1 MDSPLDSQNTTSH
14 VRSWRERQEEQN
26 LKNNPEA
33 AAAKKVDD
41 LEKELRTVANDLKT
55 FRVTGVGFSGQ
66 GPRGIMFTPN
76 SNQITVRICVNGS
89 AQDKFILIP

>member
-14 VRSWRERQEEQN
+14 VRSWKERQEEDN

-41 LEKELRTVANDLKT
+41 LEKELKTVADDLKN
-55 FRVTGVGFSGQ
+55 FRITGVGFSGQ
-66 GPRGIMFTPN
+66 GPRGIMFTQN
-76 SNQITVRICVNGS
+76 SGQIIVRICVNGS
-89 AQDKFILIP
+89 AENRTLLTP